1 MTYQLHPY
9 QTNLVNKTRQSLAT
23 GHKAVLIVSPAGS
36 GKSVV
41 IAEIARM
48 ATEKGGHVMFMVHR
62 RELVEQIMQ
71 TFIAD
76 DINLQHCTIMTVGK
90 IIHRMERLP
99 KPTLIITDESHHA
112 LAKTYQKIYEHYPD
126 VARVGFTATPWRMSG
141 KGFTSVYDDMIV
153 GPEVQ
158 WLIENHYLADYTYY
172 APTLIDSDKLK
183 RSSTGD
189 YTQAS
194 MNDAIKEPK
203 IFGDVLAHYKRLT
216 EGRQAI
222 VYAHSVEAS
231 MQVAEM
237 FKAAGI
243 SAAHADA
250 KTPQRERDS
259 IMRDFKAGKI
269 RILCNVDL
277 ISEGFNVPDVGVIIM
292 LRPTASLVLYI
303 QQAMRGMR
311 YEPGKHA
318 IIIDHVGNV
327 MRFGPPRMPRADQ
340 WTLYDRKKKKRSG
353 TPGPAIKTCPK
364 CFAIVPAAT
373 TVCKLCGYVW
383 ETAET
388 EDLEV
393 DKTVKLGKLEESR
406 FMVADYQKTH
416 WAQKEPRE
424 AKNYTELRKIANA
437 RGYKP
442 GWAYFQAKNLGLLKT
457 K

>member
-1 MTYQLHPY
+1 M
-9 QTNLVNKTRQSLAT
+9 
-23 GHKAVLIVSPAGS
+23 
-36 GKSVV
+36 V

-90 IIHRMERLP
+90 IVHRMDRLP
-99 KPTLIITDESHHA
+99 KPTLIITDETHHA

-172 APTLIDSDKLK
+172 APTLIDTNLLK

-189 YTQAS
+189 YSKQS
-194 MNDAIKEPK
+194 MDNAVRENI
-203 IFGDVLAHYKRLT
+203 IFGDVLSHYERLAR
-216 EGRQAI
+216 GRQAI
-222 VYAHSVEAS
+222 VYAHSIKAS
-231 MQVAEM
+231 QEVAEM
-237 FKAAGI
+237 FRKNGIIAFHVDSTTPKA
-243 SAAHADA
+243 
-250 KTPQRERDS
+250 ERDHVMQS
-259 IMRDFKAGKI
+259 FKAGRI
-269 RILCNVDL
+269 QILCNVDL
-277 ISEGFNVPDVGVIIM
+277 ISEGFNVPDCGVIIM

-311 YEPGKHA
+311 YEPDKHA
-318 IIIDHVGNV
+318 VIIDHVGNV
-327 MRFGPPRMPRADQ
+327 MRFGPPRMPRANQ
-340 WTLYDRKKKKRSG
+340 WTLTDRNKKKRRGSASA
-353 TPGPAIKTCPK
+353 AIKTCPK
-364 CFAIVPAAT
+364 CFAVVPAAT
-373 TVCKLCGYVW
+373 TICKECGYKW
-383 ETAET
+383 ETAEA

-393 DKTVKLGKLEESR
+393 DKTAKLGKLDERR

-416 WAQKEPRE
+416 WAQKEPKE

-437 RGYKP
+437 RGYKS
-442 GWAYFQAKNLGLLKT
+442 GWAYFQAKSLGLLKT